1 MRKKIAVYHPNLSTF
16 GGGEF
21 VCLSVALALAKDY
34 DVTIFTNYSPGKEKL
49 QNFFC
54 VNLGQINIIERRH
67 AISRLPILNS
77 IKPGMILRGVYKMLE
92 AYDLVIDTGTN
103 GWFDK
108 KLNCKTVC
116 YVHFPLFYKKKKGIK
131 KPLNYYLIKP
141 ESAFQYDKI
150 ICNSEFTKNY
160 VSKQTRKPLEIL
172 YPPVNTKGINPGK
185 KSKRIV
191 TIGRLTYDKKHEIMI
206 QAFKVFFDENKD
218 YTFHIIGSFQENV
231 RLYDHKYLS
240 MLKQKSEGYP
250 IEFHINMP
258 HDQVINFLK
267 NSEIYWHARGF
278 DELDPHEY
286 ENFGISTVEAMA
298 AGCIPIV
305 INLGAQTEIVEH
317 KKNGFCWN
325 NPKEL
330 VSYTK
335 AAIKN
340 PKLASNLKKNAL
352 KKSRLYDAEIF
363 QKGIK
368 KIIKSLL

>member
-218 YTFHIIGSFQENV
+218 LFVAPPRFQ
-231 RLYDHKYLS
+231 
-240 MLKQKSEGYP
+240 
-250 IEFHINMP
+250 IEAIR
-258 HDQVINFLK
+258 V
-267 NSEIYWHARGF
+267 
-278 DELDPHEY
+278 
-286 ENFGISTVEAMA
+286 
-298 AGCIPIV
+298 
-305 INLGAQTEIVEH
+305 
-317 KKNGFCWN
+317 
-325 NPKEL
+325 
-330 VSYTK
+330 
-335 AAIKN
+335 AIKSG
-340 PKLASNLKKNAL
+340 PTAESDARTRVESAFQAL
-352 KKSRLYDAEIF
+352 QSGGSWSQAVRRWSDGLIMPLPGMPQSVSALRELLGSTIAERIEKIGPYAYRGVGHVVD
-363 QKGIK
+363 QSAGI
-368 KIIKSLL
+368 IEVLGFRINVGEVPCEGAVEFNFTRVDIR